1 MTDLK
6 PCPFCGYKVV
16 EILADDNE
24 HLYYRY
30 FSQCQRCG
38 AGAKRGHTKEE
49 AIKEWNRSG
58 WQWENALSG
67 ERQLAEKAEHADWG
81 IHNGA

>member
-1 MTDLK
+1 MNDLK

-38 AGAKRGHTKEE
+38 AGAKRGHTKED
-49 AIKEWNRSG
+49 AVKEWNRRG

-67 ERQLAEKAEHADWG
+67 ERQLAEKAEHVDWE
-81 IHNGA
+81 IHNGT